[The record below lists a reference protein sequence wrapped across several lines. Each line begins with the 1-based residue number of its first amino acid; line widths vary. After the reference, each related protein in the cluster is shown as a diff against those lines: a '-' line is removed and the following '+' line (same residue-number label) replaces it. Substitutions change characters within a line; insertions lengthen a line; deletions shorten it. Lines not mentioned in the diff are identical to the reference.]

1 MSNTKQI
8 LKDALVDAKTVR
20 ETALAQAKLA
30 LEEAFT
36 PQLQSMLAAKL
47 QEMEIEEEID
57 TKAVGQ
63 SGRDESDEAMEETL
77 DLEAL
82 LAEDSVE
89 EAKEEG
95 EAEEET
101 SEEKPEDEPGEEK
114 AGEPEE
120 DKDITEMTPEEVE
133 EYIRT
138 IASEEFAKL
147 EAGQGE
153 ALPGEGEEEI
163 NLDAELGPNAGEE
176 EINLDEMIDEEEA
189 VNEEEIDEN
198 DINIDELLAEF
209 GLSEEEEINEGEVN
223 EADIDVN
230 ALMNALAGA
239 GGVMGVGA
247 GLSMIFDKA
256 IAGKLGTAAKAA
268 AEKIAGKNPDRIKM
282 EEALETVEQLR
293 ATLQEV
299 NLLNAKL
306 LYMNKVFKGTNL
318 TESQKV
324 DVVKTFDKAES
335 AKEAK
340 LVYESLITSF
350 TKKAETKSAIKE
362 SVGFAS
368 KAVGMISGNSNAKVI
383 ETDAQFDRWNKL
395 AFGK

>member
-8 LKDALVDAKTVR
+8 LKDAIADAKAVR

-47 QEMEIEEEID
+47 NEMEEEDED
-57 TKAVGQ
+57 KMEEAKKADDQ
-63 SGRDESDEAMEETL
+63 MEETL

-95 EAEEET
+95 EEEAEEKA
-101 SEEKPEDEPGEEK
+101 SEEAPEKGEEK
-114 AGEPEE
+114 AGEEE
-120 DKDITEMTPEEVE
+120 DKDITEMSPEEVE
-133 EYIRT
+133 EYIRQ
-138 IASEEFAKL
+138 IAAEEFEKL

-153 ALPGEGEEEI
+153 EIPGEEGGEEI
-163 NLDAELGPNAGEE
+163 DLDAELGAEAPAGEE
-176 EINLDEMIDEEEA
+176 EINIDEMIDETEET

-209 GLSEEEEINEGEVN
+209 GLSEEEEVEEGYGKDE
-223 EADIDVN
+223 DD
-230 ALMNALAGA
+230 
-239 GGVMGVGA
+239 
-247 GLSMIFDKA
+247 DKS
-256 IAGKLGTAAKAA
+256 
-268 AEKIAGKNPDRIKM
+268 KM
-282 EEALETVEQLR
+282 EEELAQALATIDELR
-293 ATLQEV
+293 SSIQEV

-318 TESQKV
+318 TESQKI

-340 LVYESLITSF
+340 LVYESMITSF
-350 TKKAETKSAIKE
+350 SKKAETKSNIKE

-368 KAVGMISGNSNAKVI
+368 KAVGMITNSGAKVI
-383 ETDAQFDRWNKL
+383 ETDAQYSRWDKL

>member
-8 LKDALVDAKTVR
+8 LKDAIADAKAVR
-20 ETALAQAKLA
+20 ETALANAKLA

-47 QEMEIEEEID
+47 QEMEEE
-57 TKAVGQ
+57 
-63 SGRDESDEAMEETL
+63 DEVKEEVTEAAEDQMEETL

-95 EAEEET
+95 EEEAEEET
-101 SEEKPEDEPGEEK
+101 SEEAPEEEAGEEK
-114 AGEPEE
+114 AGEEEE
-120 DKDITEMTPEEVE
+120 DKDITEMSPEEVE

-138 IASEEFAKL
+138 IAAEEFAKL

-153 ALPGEGEEEI
+153 EVAGEDGEEI
-163 NLDAELGPNAGEE
+163 NLDAELGAEAPAGEE
-176 EINLDEMIDEEEA
+176 EINLDEMIDEEET

-209 GLSEEEEINEGEVN
+209 GLSEEKEEED
-223 EADIDVN
+223 EA
-230 ALMNALAGA
+230 MYE
-239 GGVMGVGA
+239 
-247 GLSMIFDKA
+247 
-256 IAGKLGTAAKAA
+256 AKD
-268 AEKIAGKNPDRIKM
+268 EEDSKSKM
-282 EEALETVEQLR
+282 EEELAQALATIDELR
-293 ATLQEV
+293 SSLQEV

-340 LVYESLITSF
+340 LVYESMITSF
-350 TKKAETKSAIKE
+350 AKKAETKSNIKE

-368 KAVGMISGNSNAKVI
+368 KAVGMITNSGAKVI
-383 ETDAQFDRWNKL
+383 ETDAQYSRWDKL

>member
-8 LKDALVDAKTVR
+8 LKDAIADAKAVR
-20 ETALAQAKLA
+20 ETALANAKLA

-47 QEMEIEEEID
+47 QEMEEEDVKEEVAEGAED
-57 TKAVGQ
+57 Q
-63 SGRDESDEAMEETL
+63 MEETL

-95 EAEEET
+95 EEEAEEET
-101 SEEKPEDEPGEEK
+101 SEEAPEEGEEK
-114 AGEPEE
+114 EGENEE
-120 DKDITEMTPEEVE
+120 DKDITEMSPEEVE
-133 EYIRT
+133 EYIRQ
-138 IASEEFAKL
+138 IAAEEFEKL
-147 EAGQGE
+147 ETEQGE
-153 ALPGEGEEEI
+153 EIPGKDGGEEI
-163 NLDAELGPNAGEE
+163 DLDAELGADAADEE
-176 EINLDEMIDEEEA
+176 EINLDEMIDETEET

-209 GLSEEEEINEGEVN
+209 GLSEEEVEEGY
-223 EADIDVN
+223 
-230 ALMNALAGA
+230 
-239 GGVMGVGA
+239 
-247 GLSMIFDKA
+247 
-256 IAGKLGTAAKAA
+256 GKDEDDSKS
-268 AEKIAGKNPDRIKM
+268 KM
-282 EEALETVEQLR
+282 EEELAQALATIDELR
-293 ATLQEV
+293 SSIQEV

-318 TESQKV
+318 TESQKI

-340 LVYESLITSF
+340 LVYESIITTF
-350 TKKAETKSAIKE
+350 TKKAETKSNIKE

-368 KAVGMISGNSNAKVI
+368 KAVGMITNSGAKVI
-383 ETDAQFDRWNKL
+383 ETDAQYSRWEKL

>member
-8 LKDALVDAKTVR
+8 LKDAIADAKAVR

-47 QEMEIEEEID
+47 NEMEMEDEVKEEVAEGAD
-57 TKAVGQ
+57 DQ
-63 SGRDESDEAMEETL
+63 MEETL

-101 SEEKPEDEPGEEK
+101 SEEAPEEEAGEEK
-114 AGEPEE
+114 AGEEEE
-120 DKDITEMTPEEVE
+120 DKDITEMSPEEVE

-138 IASEEFAKL
+138 IAAEEFAKL
-147 EAGQGE
+147 ETEQGE
-153 ALPGEGEEEI
+153 EIPGEEGEEI
-163 NLDAELGPNAGEE
+163 DLDAELGAEGGEEE
-176 EINLDEMIDEEEA
+176 EINLDEMIDEEET

-209 GLSEEEEINEGEVN
+209 GLSEEEVEEGYGKDED
-223 EADIDVN
+223 ESKSEMEEELAQ
-230 ALMNALAGA
+230 ALAT
-239 GGVMGVGA
+239 
-247 GLSMIFDKA
+247 ID
-256 IAGKLGTAAKAA
+256 
-268 AEKIAGKNPDRIKM
+268 E
-282 EEALETVEQLR
+282 LR
-293 ATLQEV
+293 SSIQEV

-318 TESQKV
+318 TESQKI

-340 LVYESLITSF
+340 LVYESMITTF
-350 TKKAETKSAIKE
+350 TKKAETKSNIKE

-368 KAVGMISGNSNAKVI
+368 KAVGMITNSGAKVI
-383 ETDAQFDRWNKL
+383 ETDAQYNRWEKL

>member
-8 LKDALVDAKTVR
+8 LKDAIADAKAVR

-47 QEMEIEEEID
+47 NEMEMEDEVKEEVAEGAD
-57 TKAVGQ
+57 DQ
-63 SGRDESDEAMEETL
+63 MEETL

-101 SEEKPEDEPGEEK
+101 SEEAPEEEAGEEK
-114 AGEPEE
+114 AGEEE
-120 DKDITEMTPEEVE
+120 DKDITEMSPEEVE

-138 IASEEFAKL
+138 IAAEEFAKL
-147 EAGQGE
+147 ETEQGE
-153 ALPGEGEEEI
+153 EIPGEEGEEI
-163 NLDAELGPNAGEE
+163 DLDAELGAEGGEEE
-176 EINLDEMIDEEEA
+176 EINIDEMIDEEET

-209 GLSEEEEINEGEVN
+209 GLSEEEVEEGYGKDED
-223 EADIDVN
+223 ESKSEMEEELAQ
-230 ALMNALAGA
+230 ALAT
-239 GGVMGVGA
+239 
-247 GLSMIFDKA
+247 ID
-256 IAGKLGTAAKAA
+256 
-268 AEKIAGKNPDRIKM
+268 E
-282 EEALETVEQLR
+282 LR
-293 ATLQEV
+293 SSIQEV

-318 TESQKV
+318 TESQKIN
-324 DVVKTFDKAES
+324 VVKTFDKAES

-340 LVYESLITSF
+340 LVYESMITSF
-350 TKKAETKSAIKE
+350 TNKAETKSNIKE

-368 KAVGMISGNSNAKVI
+368 KAVGMITNSGAKVI
-383 ETDAQFDRWNKL
+383 ETDAQYSRWEKL

>member
-20 ETALAQAKLA
+20 ETAMAQAKLA

-47 QEMEIEEEID
+47 QEMEEE
-57 TKAVGQ
+57 
-63 SGRDESDEAMEETL
+63 DEVKEEVTEAADDQMEETL

-101 SEEKPEDEPGEEK
+101 SEEAPEEEAGEEK
-114 AGEPEE
+114 AGEEE
-120 DKDITEMTPEEVE
+120 EVEDITEMTPEEVE

-138 IASEEFAKL
+138 IAAEEFAKL

-153 ALPGEGEEEI
+153 EVPAEDGEEI
-163 NLDAELGPNAGEE
+163 NLDAELGADAEE
-176 EINLDEMIDEEEA
+176 EINLEEMIADEET

-247 GLSMIFDKA
+247 GLTMLFDKA
-256 IAGKLGTAAKAA
+256 MAGKLGTAAQAA
-268 AEKIAGKNPDRIKM
+268 AKKIQGNSPDQYKM

-340 LVYESLITSF
+340 LVYESMITSF
-350 TKKAETKSAIKE
+350 TKKAETKSSIKE

-395 AFGK
+395 AFGN

>member
-8 LKDALVDAKTVR
+8 LKDAIADAKAVR

-47 QEMEIEEEID
+47 NEMEMEDEVKEEVAEGAED
-57 TKAVGQ
+57 Q
-63 SGRDESDEAMEETL
+63 MEETL

-101 SEEKPEDEPGEEK
+101 SEEAPEEEAGEEK
-114 AGEPEE
+114 AGEEEE
-120 DKDITEMTPEEVE
+120 DKDITEMSPEEVE

-138 IASEEFAKL
+138 IAAEEFAKL
-147 EAGQGE
+147 ETEQGE
-153 ALPGEGEEEI
+153 EIPGEEGEEI
-163 NLDAELGPNAGEE
+163 DLDAELGAEGGEEE
-176 EINLDEMIDEEEA
+176 EINLDEMIDEEET

-209 GLSEEEEINEGEVN
+209 GLSEEEVEEGYGKDKDESKS
-223 EADIDVN
+223 EMEEELAQ
-230 ALMNALAGA
+230 ALAT
-239 GGVMGVGA
+239 
-247 GLSMIFDKA
+247 ID
-256 IAGKLGTAAKAA
+256 
-268 AEKIAGKNPDRIKM
+268 E
-282 EEALETVEQLR
+282 LR
-293 ATLQEV
+293 SSIQEV

-318 TESQKV
+318 TESQKI

-340 LVYESLITSF
+340 LVYESMITTF
-350 TKKAETKSAIKE
+350 TKKAETKSNIKE

-368 KAVGMISGNSNAKVI
+368 KAVGMITNSGAKVI
-383 ETDAQFDRWNKL
+383 ETDAQYSRWEKL

>member
-8 LKDALVDAKTVR
+8 LKDAIADAKAVR

-47 QEMEIEEEID
+47 NEMEMEDEVKEEVAEGAED
-57 TKAVGQ
+57 Q
-63 SGRDESDEAMEETL
+63 MEETL

-95 EAEEET
+95 EEAEEET
-101 SEEKPEDEPGEEK
+101 SEEAPEEEAGEEK
-114 AGEPEE
+114 AGEEEE
-120 DKDITEMTPEEVE
+120 DKDITEMSPEEVE

-138 IASEEFAKL
+138 IAAEEFAKL
-147 EAGQGE
+147 ETEQGE
-153 ALPGEGEEEI
+153 EIPGEEGEEI
-163 NLDAELGPNAGEE
+163 DLDAELGAEGGEEE
-176 EINLDEMIDEEEA
+176 EINLDEMVDEMYDDKEEDKM
-189 VNEEEIDEN
+189 DEN

-209 GLSEEEEINEGEVN
+209 GLSEEEVEEGYGKDKDESKS
-223 EADIDVN
+223 EMEEELAQ
-230 ALMNALAGA
+230 ALAT
-239 GGVMGVGA
+239 
-247 GLSMIFDKA
+247 ID
-256 IAGKLGTAAKAA
+256 
-268 AEKIAGKNPDRIKM
+268 E
-282 EEALETVEQLR
+282 LR
-293 ATLQEV
+293 SSIQEV

-318 TESQKV
+318 TESQKI

-340 LVYESLITSF
+340 LVYESMITTF
-350 TKKAETKSAIKE
+350 TKKAETKSNIKE

-368 KAVGMISGNSNAKVI
+368 KAVGMITNSGAKVI
-383 ETDAQFDRWNKL
+383 ETDAQYNRWEKL

>member
-8 LKDALVDAKTVR
+8 LKDAIADAKAVR

-47 QEMEIEEEID
+47 NEMEMEDEVKEEVAEGAD
-57 TKAVGQ
+57 DQ
-63 SGRDESDEAMEETL
+63 MEETL

-101 SEEKPEDEPGEEK
+101 SEEAPEEEAGEEK
-114 AGEPEE
+114 AGEEEE
-120 DKDITEMTPEEVE
+120 DKDITEMSPEEVE

-138 IASEEFAKL
+138 IAAEEFAKL
-147 EAGQGE
+147 ETEQGE
-153 ALPGEGEEEI
+153 EIPGEEGEEI
-163 NLDAELGPNAGEE
+163 DLDAELGAEGGEEE
-176 EINLDEMIDEEEA
+176 EINLDEMIDEEET

-209 GLSEEEEINEGEVN
+209 GLSEEEVEEGYGKDED
-223 EADIDVN
+223 ESKSEMEEELAQ
-230 ALMNALAGA
+230 ALAT
-239 GGVMGVGA
+239 
-247 GLSMIFDKA
+247 ID
-256 IAGKLGTAAKAA
+256 
-268 AEKIAGKNPDRIKM
+268 E
-282 EEALETVEQLR
+282 LR
-293 ATLQEV
+293 SSIQEV

-318 TESQKV
+318 TESQKI

-340 LVYESLITSF
+340 LVYESMITTF
-350 TKKAETKSAIKE
+350 TKKAETKSNIKE

-368 KAVGMISGNSNAKVI
+368 KAVGMITNSGAKVI
-383 ETDAQFDRWNKL
+383 ETDAQYSRWEKL

>member
-8 LKDALVDAKTVR
+8 LKDAIADAKAVR

-47 QEMEIEEEID
+47 NEMEEEE
-57 TKAVGQ
+57 
-63 SGRDESDEAMEETL
+63 DEKKVAEGADDQMEETL

-82 LAEDSVE
+82 LAEADDE
-89 EAKEEG
+89 EEKA
-95 EAEEET
+95 AEEET
-101 SEEKPEDEPGEEK
+101 SEEAPEAGEEK
-114 AGEPEE
+114 EGEEEE
-120 DKDITEMTPEEVE
+120 DKDITEMSPEEVE
-133 EYIRT
+133 EYIRQ
-138 IASEEFAKL
+138 IAAEEFEKL
-147 EAGQGE
+147 ETEQGE
-153 ALPGEGEEEI
+153 EIPGEEGGEEI
-163 NLDAELGPNAGEE
+163 DLDAELGAETPAGEE
-176 EINLDEMIDEEEA
+176 EINIDEMIDETEET

-209 GLSEEEEINEGEVN
+209 GLSETDDKDADDENKMYEDESNLEEEL
-223 EADIDVN
+223 AQ
-230 ALMNALAGA
+230 ALAT
-239 GGVMGVGA
+239 
-247 GLSMIFDKA
+247 ID
-256 IAGKLGTAAKAA
+256 
-268 AEKIAGKNPDRIKM
+268 E
-282 EEALETVEQLR
+282 LR
-293 ATLQEV
+293 SSLQEV

-318 TESQKV
+318 TESQKI

-340 LVYESLITSF
+340 LVYESMITSF
-350 TKKAETKSAIKE
+350 THKAEVKSNIKE

-368 KAVGMISGNSNAKVI
+368 KAVGMITNSNAKVI
-383 ETDAQFDRWNKL
+383 ETDAQYNRWEKL

>member
-8 LKDALVDAKTVR
+8 LKDAIADAKAIR

-47 QEMEIEEEID
+47 QEMEEEDDVKEEV
-57 TKAVGQ
+57 T
-63 SGRDESDEAMEETL
+63 EAADDQMEETL

-89 EAKEEG
+89 EAKEEE

-101 SEEKPEDEPGEEK
+101 SEEAPEKEAGEEK
-114 AGEPEE
+114 EGEEEE

-138 IASEEFAKL
+138 IAAEEFAKL
-147 EAGQGE
+147 ETEQGE
-153 ALPGEGEEEI
+153 EVPGAEGEEIDLDAELGAEAPAGEEEEI
-163 NLDAELGPNAGEE
+163 NLE
-176 EINLDEMIDEEEA
+176 EMIDEMA
-189 VNEEEIDEN
+189 DEEEIDEN

-209 GLSEEEEINEGEVN
+209 GLSEEEEVEEGY
-223 EADIDVN
+223 
-230 ALMNALAGA
+230 
-239 GGVMGVGA
+239 
-247 GLSMIFDKA
+247 
-256 IAGKLGTAAKAA
+256 GKDEDDDSKS
-268 AEKIAGKNPDRIKM
+268 KM
-282 EEALETVEQLR
+282 EEELAQALATIGELR
-293 ATLQEV
+293 SSIQEV

-318 TESQKV
+318 TESQKI

-368 KAVGMISGNSNAKVI
+368 KAVGMITNSSAKVI